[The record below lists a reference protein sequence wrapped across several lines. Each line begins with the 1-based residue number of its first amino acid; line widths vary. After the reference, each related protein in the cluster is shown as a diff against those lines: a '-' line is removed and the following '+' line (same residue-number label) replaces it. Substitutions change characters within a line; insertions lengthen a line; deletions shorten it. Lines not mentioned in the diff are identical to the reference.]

1 MRIRK
6 INADQN
12 SAEFD
17 QLRRTVNNILRMM
30 ETAKASITAT
40 ATAEEV
46 LTAWA
51 DAIETGV
58 DNDPNDVATGDI
70 VVSNGAIVGLKPVNG
85 GGLPRH
91 PMLNRALVED
101 DSFDV

>member
-6 INADQN
+6 INADQH

-17 QLRRTVNNILRMM
+17 QLRRTVNNMLRMM
-30 ETAKASITAT
+30 ETAKASITAS

-46 LTAWA
+46 LEAWS

-70 VVSNGAIVGLKPVNG
+70 VVSNGAIVGVKPVNG
-85 GGLPRH
+85 GGSPRH
-91 PMLNRALVED
+91 PMLNRDTFED
-101 DSFDV
+101 DTFDL

>member
-6 INADQN
+6 INADQH

-17 QLRRTVNNILRMM
+17 QLRRSFNNVLRML
-30 ETAKASITAT
+30 EGAEASLA
-40 ATAEEV
+40 AGADAEAV
-46 LTAWA
+46 LQAWA
-51 DAIETGV
+51 DAVRDGV
-58 DNDPNDVATGDI
+58 DANNDSETNVVATD
-70 VVSNGAIVGLKPVNG
+70 VPIVGVKPVNG

-91 PMLNRALVED
+91 PMLNRDPVAD

>member
-6 INADQN
+6 IIGDQS

-17 QLRRTVNNILRMM
+17 QLRRTSNNLLRML
-30 ETAKASITAT
+30 EGAEASLA
-40 ATAEEV
+40 AGADAEAV
-46 LTAWA
+46 LQAWA
-51 DAIETGV
+51 DAIRDGV
-58 DNDPNDVATGDI
+58 DANNDSETNVVATN
-70 VVSNGAIVGLKPVNG
+70 VPIVGLKPING

-91 PMLNRALVED
+91 PSQNKATEPG